1 VRLIDRNAQTNRW
14 RRIPAAD
21 KAALAIGMM
30 VVALFSGWA
39 AQVLIIVLT
48 AALLTLSARVPA
60 RDVWSSATI
69 PFSFIAL
76 SSAAQLITLN
86 FEHLRPLFGIAWSA
100 WLPAVHVALR
110 SFACVM
116 ALITLALT
124 TPLTDIVQ
132 LLRRIG
138 LSAEISDIALMMFRF
153 IWLTLDCVES
163 GVQSQANR
171 LGYATYRGGLHS
183 MGMLLASLLP
193 RVLNRARR
201 LEAGLAAR
209 GYTGELKFVELQ
221 HEHSWRR
228 QMGIAALLAGLAI
241 LGRTVL

>member
-14 RRIPAAD
+14 RRIPAAE

-30 VVALFSGWA
+30 VVSLLSGWA
-39 AQVLIIVLT
+39 AQLLII
-48 AALLTLSARVPA
+48 ALMSGLLIFGARVKA
-60 RDVWSSATI
+60 RDVWNSATI

-76 SSAAQLITLN
+76 SSAAQLVTLH
-86 FEHLRPLFGIAWSA
+86 FEHGWPVFGIAWEA
-100 WLPAVHVALR
+100 WLPAMHVALR

-124 TPLTDIVQ
+124 TPLTDVVQ
-132 LLRRIG
+132 LLRRVG
-138 LSAEISDIALMMFRF
+138 LSPEISDIALMMFRF

-171 LGYATYRGGLHS
+171 LGYASYRGGLHS

-193 RVLNRARR
+193 RVLSRARR

-209 GYTGELKFVELQ
+209 GYTGELRFIELQ
-221 HEHSWRR
+221 QDASWRR
-228 QMGIAALLAGLAI
+228 QVAIVALLAGVAL
-241 LGRTVL
+241 LGQAVR